1 MSFSVFKH
9 VGEGCISGS
18 SSHISSPKR
27 SDSCDT
33 VTEHQRQNREKLS
46 WFTYLRRSSVRRLG

>member
-46 WFTYLRRSSVRRLG
+46 CTDLSLSESLNH